1 MIARIALLALV
12 TAAAG
17 CAPQKQQPA
26 PIPAVVECDA
36 NRVLYL
42 KGKQRA
48 AIDAS
53 EALRH
58 AGAKTLRWV
67 EPGAAVTMDF
77 RVDRLNL
84 HVDEAGIITDARCG

>member
-42 KGKQRA
+42 KGKPRA

-58 AGAKTLRWV
+58 AGARTLRWI

-84 HVDEAGIITDARCG
+84 HVDKAGIVTDARCG